1 MQKIWS
7 DSERLEIINAIAF
20 IGMSAVDSY
29 YFILI
34 GLVVT
39 ATPEFLNSDKE
50 ISQISQDVE
59 NLKNKLGKDVESD
72 KIPITRTCKMCA
84 QAVCDCSET

>member
-1 MQKIWS
+1 MNKIWS
-7 DSERLEIINAIAF
+7 DSERLEIINAISYV
-20 IGMSAVDSY
+20 GMSAADPY

-50 ISQISQDVE
+50 ISKISQDVE
-59 NLKNKLGKDVESD
+59 NMKT
-72 KIPITRTCKMCA
+72 KIYKAFVTKEEEIPFVRTCKMCS
-84 QAVCDCSET
+84 QIICEC